1 MDCPRCD
8 ASLEMKSL
16 KGIDVDRC
24 QGCEG
29 LWLDHVELDL
39 LEDTVMDEDERK
51 GTMVYAVRSSDISCP
66 RCAGP
71 MRTFNYRAYNLPID
85 ECEEQH
91 GFWLDSGEEKRVLDL
106 MKQRMKDL
114 KRSASAEDEWG
125 KLLNRLKSKS
135 FSDRMKGLFR

>member
-1 MDCPRCD
+1 MDCPRC
-8 ASLEMKSL
+8 STPLEIKSL

-24 QGCEG
+24 GSCEG
-29 LWLDHVELDL
+29 LWLDHIELDL

-51 GTMVYAVRSSDISCP
+51 GTMVYAVRPSDISCP

-85 ECEEQH
+85 ECEEQD

-106 MKQRMKDL
+106 MKQRIKDL
-114 KRSASAEDEWG
+114 KRSSSAEDEWG

>member
-1 MDCPRCD
+1 MDCPRCT
-8 ASLEMKSL
+8 APLEVKSL

-24 QGCEG
+24 GSCDG
-29 LWLDHVELDL
+29 LWLDHIELDL
-39 LEDTVMDEDERK
+39 LEDTVMDDDERK
-51 GTMVYAVRSSDISCP
+51 GTMMYAVRPSDISCP

-85 ECEEQH
+85 ECEVQH

-106 MKQRMKDL
+106 MRQRLKDL